1 MCGAED
7 SSLTYSLVPRP
18 SRGNIGDSL
27 FKDVTNEVFVLC
39 LNLKLYVNIVGSMCL
54 GGTTNNVL
62 ATSEIDGFMRSMNFT
77 CTLEC
82 LNLSVREH

>member
-39 LNLKLYVNIVGSMCL
+39 IDLKLYVNIVGPMCL
-54 GGTTNNVL
+54 GGTRYYQQRVGNK
-62 ATSEIDGFMRSMNFT
+62 
-77 CTLEC
+77 
-82 LNLSVREH
+82 